1 MTLDAWLMEAR
12 QRLRAAGCP
21 DPAIDAA
28 WLLED
33 GLGLSRIEARLQR
46 ARALTAAEAERLEA
60 MLARRAA
67 GEPVQYVTGRADFM
81 GYTFYVDS
89 RVLIPRADTE
99 NLVEFAAECLRARYA
114 EARRPLAVLDVCT
127 GSGAIGL
134 SLAKLCPFAR
144 VTLADLS
151 ADALAV
157 AARNAAALGVDAAL
171 VQGDLFAPVAGH
183 AFDLIA
189 CNPPYIPRGDLDGL
203 QREVRREPRLALDG
217 GTDGLDFYRRIAAEA
232 DALLAPGGSIVLE
245 VGIHQADMVRQM
257 LADSPIA
264 PKATGIRKD
273 LQGIDRVVWAQK

>member
-12 QRLRAAGCP
+12 QRLQAAGCP
-21 DPAIDAA
+21 DAAVDAA

-134 SLAKLCPFAR
+134 SLAKLCPFVR

-157 AARNAAALGVDAAL
+157 AARSAAALGADAAL

-183 AFDLIA
+183 AFDMIA

-264 PKATGIRKD
+264 PNATGIRKD